1 MKLKSLPTVVVV
13 LFAFSFCN
21 AGCSNDDAATSVQND
36 ENNTTENNAPIPSQ
50 NNGNDTTGNV
60 NDNTS
65 TSKMKITIGTTV
77 FTATLYNNPSS
88 AAFKAMLPLTI
99 DMTELNGNE
108 KFYNFTSTL
117 PTNASVGGDI
127 KVGDLTLY
135 GNNVLVLFYKSFNTS
150 YSYTKLGHIDNPTE
164 LATALG
170 AGNVTVKFENN

>member
-1 MKLKSLPTVVVV
+1 MRLKSLVTVIAI

-21 AGCSNDDAATSVQND
+21 ASCSNDDETV
-36 ENNTTENNAPIPSQ
+36 PRQ
-50 NNGNDTTGNV
+50 NNENGNN
-60 NDNTS
+60 NTS
-65 TSKMKITIGTTV
+65 TTKMKITIGTAV
-77 FTATLYNNPSS
+77 FTATLYNNPS
-88 AAFKAMLPLTI
+88 AAALKAMLPLTI

-108 KFYNFTSTL
+108 KYYDFPIPF

-150 YSYTKLGHIDNPTE
+150 YSYTKLGYIDNPAG

-170 AGNVTVKFENN
+170 IGNVVVKFENN